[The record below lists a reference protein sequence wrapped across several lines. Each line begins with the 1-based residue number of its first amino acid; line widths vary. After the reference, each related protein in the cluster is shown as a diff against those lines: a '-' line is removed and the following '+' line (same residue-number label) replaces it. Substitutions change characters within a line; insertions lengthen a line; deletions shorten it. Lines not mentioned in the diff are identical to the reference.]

1 MRIIGLTG
9 GIASGKSS
17 VSKMLSYLGAA
28 IIDADVIARDVVQ
41 PGQKVFQKIIEEFG
55 DNILKA
61 DGTIDRKKLGYLV
74 FNDRD
79 KLNML
84 NSITHPEIIR
94 IIEERVEAIRAE
106 GKYDVIVIDAPLLL
120 ESGMKTMVDE
130 VWLVF
135 ADMDTQ
141 LKRLMLRDGLDI
153 DTARDRIMSQMPM
166 EEKIKLSHRIID
178 NSKDLEHTK
187 KQVLMLWYDI
197 TGRM

>member
-141 LKRLMLRDGLDI
+141 LKRLMLRDRLDI

>member
-17 VSKMLSYLGAA
+17 VSKMLSDLGAA

-94 IIEERVEAIRAE
+94 IIEERVEDIRTE

>member
-17 VSKMLSYLGAA
+17 VSKMLSDLGAA

-94 IIEERVEAIRAE
+94 IIEERVEDIRTE

-141 LKRLMLRDGLDI
+141 LKRLMLRDRLDI